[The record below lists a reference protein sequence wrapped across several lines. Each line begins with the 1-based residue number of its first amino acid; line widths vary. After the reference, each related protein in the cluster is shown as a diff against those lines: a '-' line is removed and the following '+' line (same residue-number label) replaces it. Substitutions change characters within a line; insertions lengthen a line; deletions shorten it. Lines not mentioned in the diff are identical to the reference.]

1 MNLDVSTTPWLEPLL
16 VGLVVLSTIG
26 LWIAGERWVQRH
38 KRRRQWSRA
47 QAAEAAAPRL
57 LQRLGYDVLG
67 AQVEGSYTMLVDGQP
82 TSVPLRAD
90 YLVARD
96 GLHYIAEVKSG
107 KHAPKLG
114 NAATRRQLLE
124 YLMAFDVQGVLLVDG
139 ETEHIH
145 EVVFPL
151 PPRVSTSSFGKWMV
165 AAAVLALIL
174 AAVSLLHFG

>member
-1 MNLDVSTTPWLEPLL
+1 MNLDASTLPWLLPLL
-16 VGLVVLSTIG
+16 VGLLVLAALA
-26 LWIAGERWVQRH
+26 LWIGGERWVRRY
-38 KRRRQWSRA
+38 KRQRQWSRA

-67 AQVEGSYTMLVDGQP
+67 AQVEASYTLIVDGQP

-96 GLHYIAEVKSG
+96 GRRYIAEVKSG
-107 KHAPKLG
+107 RSAPQLS

-124 YLMAFDVQGVLLVDG
+124 YLVVFDVHGVLLVDG
-139 ETEHIH
+139 ETKRVR

-151 PPRVSTSSFGKWMV
+151 QSRASSSHLSKV
-165 AAAVLALIL
+165 AAAAVALALI
-174 AAVSLLHFG
+174 AAAACLLRY